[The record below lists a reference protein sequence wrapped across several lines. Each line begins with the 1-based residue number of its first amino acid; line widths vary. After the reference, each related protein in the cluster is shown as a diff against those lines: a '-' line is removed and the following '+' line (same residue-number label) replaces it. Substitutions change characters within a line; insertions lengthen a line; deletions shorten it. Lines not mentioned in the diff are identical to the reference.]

1 LADGKNRFT
10 LIVLLCVLSGVYLFV
25 FSDSGLLERMNL
37 ERKNRELLANI
48 GKLRGEKSSL
58 EESLRSYEAGRVPDR
73 DVLNAGMVGGGDRLV
88 FLDDRGQKTAM
99 ETRKEKKTGDL
110 FNRYNPLPDPLG
122 RAFNSGTAF
131 LFQQKKAWGGSF
143 RGCMISC
150 LSPKTT
156 LIPSRSS

>member
-99 ETRKEKKTGDL
+99 ETRKEKKRETFSIDIIHYRILWVVLSILVLLFYFSRKKHGEEVSGDV
-110 FNRYNPLPDPLG
+110 
-122 RAFNSGTAF
+122 
-131 LFQQKKAWGGSF
+131 
-143 RGCMISC
+143 
-150 LSPKTT
+150 
-156 LIPSRSS
+156 